1 MASPFS
7 LTTPTQQ
14 QQQQQQSNFSFNLQQ
29 QQQQQQLQQQPQ
41 PQPHLLTKDN
51 NPVTYH
57 TKWSD
62 LHPDSQNFLTQIE

>member
-7 LTTPTQQ
+7 LTPQPTQTPGFSLSLQPQPQ
-14 QQQQQQSNFSFNLQQ
+14 QPQQLQQ
-29 QQQQQQLQQQPQ
+29 QQQQV
-41 PQPHLLTKDN
+41 HLLTKDN

-62 LHPDSQNFLTQIE
+62 LHPDSQNFLIQIE